1 MPKSEVD
8 IKPRSRDVT
17 DGLEKAAARGMLRAV
32 GMGDDDFAKP
42 QIGVASSWNEIT
54 PCNLSLDR
62 LAKAAKDGVFAAGGY
77 PMEFGTIS
85 VSDGISMGHE
95 GMHFSLV
102 SREVIAD
109 SVETVMQAERL
120 DGSVLLAG
128 CDKSLPGMLMA
139 AARLDLASVFLY
151 AGSILPGRAKLS
163 DGSERD
169 VTIIDAFEAVGACS
183 RGLMPREDV
192 DAIERAICPGEGACG
207 GMFTA
212 NTMAS
217 AAEAL
222 GMSLPGSAAPP
233 ATDRRRDG
241 YARRSGMAVVELL
254 RHGITARDIMT
265 KEAFEN
271 AIAVV
276 MAFGG
281 STNAVLHLLAIAYEA
296 NVKLTLA
303 DFTRV
308 GAKVPHLADVK
319 PFGKHVMFDVD
330 RIGGVP
336 VIMKS
341 LLDAGLLHGDC
352 LTVTGETVAENL
364 RHIAPPDPDGKVLR
378 ALDNPIHPTGGIT
391 ILHGSLAPEGAVVKS
406 AGFDSDVFEGTARVF
421 ERERAALDALEDGT
435 IQAGDVV
442 VIRYEGPKGGPGMR
456 EMLAITGAIK
466 GAGLG
471 KDVLLITDGRFSGGT
486 TGLCV
491 GHIAPEAVDAGPIA
505 FLRDGDKIRLDV
517 PNATL
522 DVLVDPAEFAS
533 RQDGFHAA
541 TAALHHRCAGQVR
554 QAGRLGSARRRL
566 HLTLLARACA
576 KCHAPR
582 RVVPR
587 KRGCPQAARTF
598 APRLTRCRTAR
609 RAPAGTP
616 RDDSSPARS
625 ALKDCARN
633 PLWHRG
639 SATPRAGRPG
649 WPPRAHRAPRCTA
662 RPARTGNAFRSHP
675 PSAGCGGRASRR
687 PRGHRES
694 PPARRSARLRRRR
707 RAARPSTAGR
717 TGSPHAA
724 PRTRCTP

>member
-1 MPKSEVD
+1 MALSTDAATAD

-17 DGLEKAAARGMLRAV
+17 DGLEKTAARGMLRAV
-32 GMGDDDFAKP
+32 GMGDEDFAKP

-62 LAKAAKDGVFAAGGY
+62 LAKAVKEGVFAAGGY
-77 PMEFGTIS
+77 PLEFGTIS

-151 AGSILPGRAKLS
+151 AGSILPGVAKLS
-163 DGSERD
+163 DGSERE

-183 RGLMPREDV
+183 RGLMSRKDV

-207 GMFTA
+207 GMYTA

-241 YARRSGMAVVELL
+241 FARRSGQAVIELL
-254 RHGITARDIMT
+254 RRGITARDILT

-296 NVKLTLA
+296 EVELSLE
-303 DFTRV
+303 DFSRI

-319 PFGKHVMFDVD
+319 PFGRHVMSHVD
-330 RIGGVP
+330 HIGGVP
-336 VIMKS
+336 VMMKA

-352 LTVTGETVAENL
+352 LTVTGRTLAENL
-364 RHIAPPDPDGKVLR
+364 AAIEPPDPDGKVLR
-378 ALDNPIHPTGGIT
+378 ALSDPIHPTGGIT

-421 ERERAALDALEDGT
+421 DGERAALDALEDGT
-435 IQAGDVV
+435 ITKGDAV

-471 KDVLLITDGRFSGGT
+471 KDVLLLTDGRFSGGT

-491 GHIAPEAVDAGPIA
+491 GHVAPEAVDAGPIA
-505 FLRDGDKIRLDV
+505 FLRDGDRIRLDV
-517 PNATL
+517 GGGTL
-522 DVLVDPAEFAS
+522 DVLADPAEFAS
-533 RQDGFHAA
+533 RQEGF
-541 TAALHHRCAGQVR
+541 TPP
-554 QAGRLGSARRRL
+554 
-566 HLTLLARACA
+566 
-576 KCHAPR
+576 APR
-582 RVVPR
+582 YKTGVLAKYV
-587 KRGCPQAARTF
+587 KLVSSAAIG
-598 APRLTRCRTAR
+598 AVCR
-609 RAPAGTP
+609 
-616 RDDSSPARS
+616 
-625 ALKDCARN
+625 
-633 PLWHRG
+633 
-639 SATPRAGRPG
+639 
-649 WPPRAHRAPRCTA
+649 
-662 RPARTGNAFRSHP
+662 
-675 PSAGCGGRASRR
+675 
-687 PRGHRES
+687 
-694 PPARRSARLRRRR
+694 
-707 RAARPSTAGR
+707 
-717 TGSPHAA
+717 
-724 PRTRCTP
+724 